1 MIIQVDVGCIAQI
14 RDYPHFLTPSLSTFA
29 MLSLLVKR
37 FVVLS
42 KMTDFFSFAPN
53 VLRAT
58 YK

>member
-14 RDYPHFLTPSLSTFA
+14 SDYPHFLTPILSTFA
-29 MLSLLVKR
+29 TLSLVVKR

-42 KMTDFFSFAPN
+42 KTADFFFYAPN